1 MGLEHGILLMIL
13 GCITSIVIMYIIL
26 TMSNERMMIATATIL
41 FDDTKNDFRYQKQ

>member
-26 TMSNERMMIATATIL
+26 TVMSNEKL
-41 FDDTKNDFRYQKQ
+41 DDSDSDNSI

>member
-26 TMSNERMMIATATIL
+26 MVMSNERL
-41 FDDTKNDFRYQKQ
+41 DDSDSDNSI

>member
-26 TMSNERMMIATATIL
+26 MVMSNERM
-41 FDDTKNDFRYQKQ
+41 DDSDSDNSI

>member
-26 TMSNERMMIATATIL
+26 TVMSNEGM
-41 FDDTKNDFRYQKQ
+41 DDSDSDNSI

>member
-26 TMSNERMMIATATIL
+26 MVMSNERVDDSDSDNTI
-41 FDDTKNDFRYQKQ
+41 

>member
-26 TMSNERMMIATATIL
+26 TVMSNERMDDSDSDNTI
-41 FDDTKNDFRYQKQ
+41 

>member
-26 TMSNERMMIATATIL
+26 MVMSNERMDDSDSDNTI
-41 FDDTKNDFRYQKQ
+41 